1 VIFLVALGLATA
13 ISFPTALIFD
23 CFDPCFH
30 TPTQVIETLGIDVV
44 LAVPKMTA

>member
-1 VIFLVALGLATA
+1 VIFFVALGLAA
-13 ISFPTALIFD
+13 AVSFPAALILD

-30 TPTQVIETLGIDVV
+30 TPTQVIETLGIAVV